1 MERVLKL
8 DGEGIMLKDPSS
20 LYERRRSDK
29 LLKVKKF
36 DDAEAIVI
44 GHLKGTGRCSD
55 MLGALQVK
63 SCADG

>member
-1 MERVLKL
+1 MERILKL

-20 LYERRRSDK
+20 LYERRRSEK

-44 GHLKGTGRCSD
+44 GHIRGEGRCSD
-55 MLGALQVK
+55 MLGAL
-63 SCADG
+63 